1 MVVDFNHYLI
11 SSLAE
16 AELRYHAGECRNCQ
30 QVVRGYEIV
39 AKHMQN
45 ESSLLE
51 DQVGSATD
59 GVLENLKKFR
69 DLLVSFRV
77 MYLFKKSIKPSFVAI
92 NIFIIGS

>member
-1 MVVDFNHYLI
+1 
-11 SSLAE
+11 LAE

-30 QVVRGYEIV
+30 QVVRGYETV

-51 DQVGSATD
+51 DQVGTATD

-77 MYLFKKSIKPSFVAI
+77 KYSLNKRLL
-92 NIFIIGS
+92 